1 MPRSWTRTD
10 LDAIKK
16 FEGLNKASIT
26 SQEAAHALNGF
37 HPPLSQL
44 RHFSFPAIIILQG
57 AKTSE
62 HRRRLH
68 I

>member
-1 MPRSWTRTD
+1 M
-10 LDAIKK
+10 KK
-16 FEGLNKASIT
+16 LEGLNKALIN
-26 SQEAAHALNGF
+26 SQETAHALDGF

-44 RHFSFPAIIILQG
+44 RHFSFPTIIILQG